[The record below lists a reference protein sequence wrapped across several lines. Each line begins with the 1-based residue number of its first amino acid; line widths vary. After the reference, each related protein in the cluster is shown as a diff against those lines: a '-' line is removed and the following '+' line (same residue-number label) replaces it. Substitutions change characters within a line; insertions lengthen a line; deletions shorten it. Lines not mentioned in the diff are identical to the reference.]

1 MKNAKMFFSII
12 LRNSMQYFMKAKGW
26 GIAEQTTAIL
36 RALLWTAGLIATQRL
51 FDAVTEPARF
61 GNDFRRIAICLGA
74 LTVIVIAQQAASGI
88 GQYLLSKVSYTNMG
102 KFMAEFQRKLGR
114 LPAVYFEDV
123 NFLNKIDKAKEC
135 LEYESLGH
143 FASICLQLVTYY
155 LVYFLSTGGYLFILS
170 PLLVIVLL
178 AAFVPAVIGQVVRTK
193 YFVDLEEKNAPLRR
207 RCDHYR
213 KTISDA
219 LFYKETR
226 MLGAF
231 HYFFHLFM
239 DSLHA
244 MTENRWKTEKKMAVL
259 HFFLNG
265 LSFAGL
271 GASILILFNSAMSG
285 SISIGAFTAV
295 FVTLTDV
302 FAIMDELVS
311 SHLSEGS
318 ETLAQVINFYQLMDT
333 DEINGKEEIPD
344 SSKGITAQN
353 VTFAYPGHHKAA
365 VNDVSLKVNPGET
378 VAVVGENGSG
388 KSTLVRLLTGLYL
401 PDEGI
406 VSLGGVQTKN
416 ASRRSIYEGVS
427 GVFQNFQRY
436 KMTLTENVAISDT
449 KHPVNRK
456 MIEST
461 LRETGFNNMC
471 ASLDT
476 ILSPEFDGIDLS
488 GGQWQRLA
496 IARGLYRTNDFI
508 FLDEPTAA
516 IDPIEESMLYKQFK
530 SIVEGRCAV
539 IVTHRLGSA
548 KLADRIIVMDNGNIV
563 EAGTHDQ
570 LLMHKGKYAEMWK
583 AQAAWYADAIN

>member
-1 MKNAKMFFSII
+1 
-12 LRNSMQYFMKAKGW
+12 
-26 GIAEQTTAIL
+26 
-36 RALLWTAGLIATQRL
+36 
-51 FDAVTEPARF
+51 
-61 GNDFRRIAICLGA
+61 
-74 LTVIVIAQQAASGI
+74 
-88 GQYLLSKVSYTNMG
+88 
-102 KFMAEFQRKLGR
+102 
-114 LPAVYFEDV
+114 
-123 NFLNKIDKAKEC
+123 
-135 LEYESLGH
+135 
-143 FASICLQLVTYY
+143 
-155 LVYFLSTGGYLFILS
+155 
-170 PLLVIVLL
+170 
-178 AAFVPAVIGQVVRTK
+178 
-193 YFVDLEEKNAPLRR
+193 
-207 RCDHYR
+207 
-213 KTISDA
+213 
-219 LFYKETR
+219 
-226 MLGAF
+226 
-231 HYFFHLFM
+231 
-239 DSLHA
+239 
-244 MTENRWKTEKKMAVL
+244 
-259 HFFLNG
+259 
-265 LSFAGL
+265 
-271 GASILILFNSAMSG
+271 
-285 SISIGAFTAV
+285 
-295 FVTLTDV
+295 
-302 FAIMDELVS
+302 MDEV
-311 SHLSEGS
+311 
-318 ETLAQVINFYQLMDT
+318 
-333 DEINGKEEIPD
+333 NGKEEIPD

-353 VTFAYPGHHKAA
+353 VTFAYPGYHKAA

-436 KMTLTENVAISDT
+436 KMTLAENVAISDT

-539 IVTHRLGSA
+539 IVTHRLGST
-548 KLADRIIVMDNGNIV
+548 KLADRIIVMDNGSIV

-583 AQAAWYADAIN
+583 AQAAWYADEHSIQRLP